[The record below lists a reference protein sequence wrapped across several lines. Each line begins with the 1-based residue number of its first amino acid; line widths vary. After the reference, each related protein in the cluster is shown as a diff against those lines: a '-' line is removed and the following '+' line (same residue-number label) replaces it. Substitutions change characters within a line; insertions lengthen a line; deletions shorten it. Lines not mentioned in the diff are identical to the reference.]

1 MKGKID
7 MEQRYEMALE
17 AVLALIEKDSYADR
31 TVIKTICEIALGK
44 CNEAE
49 ECEDC
54 DE

>member
-1 MKGKID
+1 
-7 MEQRYEMALE
+7 MEQRYKMALE
-17 AVLALIEKDSYADR
+17 AILTLIENDTYADR

-49 ECEDC
+49 ECEAC